1 MALVPLATVED
12 METRLGK
19 AIPEGLER
27 DRAQALLADA
37 STLVR
42 HEVGRTWVDA
52 EGDLENVPD
61 VAVMTAISAAI
72 RAWYNPSQI
81 ESAQL
86 GAVSIRYGDVWLT
99 AVERDRLG
107 TLNTGRAGTLSLE
120 LKHGYGFEGNRLEG
134 WAPYQFNEVGP
145 APGDWFPI
153 GY

>member
-1 MALVPLATVED
+1 MALVPLATVDD

-19 AIPEGLER
+19 TIAAGVER
-27 DRAQALLADA
+27 DRAEALISDA

-42 HEVGRTWVDA
+42 HEAGRTWVDA
-52 EGDLENVPD
+52 EGDLDSPPD
-61 VAVMTAISAAI
+61 VAVMTALSAAI

-99 AVERDRLG
+99 AVERERLSSITRSG
-107 TLNTGRAGTLSLE
+107 IQSIETT
-120 LKHGYGFEGNRLEG
+120 HGFGFEGTPREG
-134 WAPYQFNEVGP
+134 WAPYDFTGLGV

>member
-19 AIPEGLER
+19 AIPVGTER
-27 DRAQALLADA
+27 DRAQALIADA

-52 EGDLENVPD
+52 EGELQDVPD
-61 VAVMTAISAAI
+61 VAAMTALSAAI

-86 GAVSIRYGDVWLT
+86 GAVSIRYGNVWLT
-99 AVERDRLG
+99 AAERERLG
-107 TLNTGRAGTLSLE
+107 TIVTGRAGLISVDTE
-120 LKHGYGFEGNRLEG
+120 HGFGFHGANREG
-134 WAPYQFNEVGP
+134 WAPYQFNPVGP

>member
-1 MALVPLATVED
+1 MALVPIATVED
-12 METRLGK
+12 MVARLGK
-19 AIPEGLER
+19 PVEDGAER
-27 DRAQALLADA
+27 DRAEALLSDA

-42 HEVGRTWVDA
+42 HEAGRTWVDA
-52 EGDLENVPD
+52 EGDLEDVPD
-61 VAVMTAISAAI
+61 VAVMTALSAAI

-99 AVERDRLG
+99 AVERERLS
-107 TLNTGRAGTLSLE
+107 TLGRGGIQSIELS
-120 LKHGYGFEGNRLEG
+120 HGYGFEGNRLLG
-134 WAPYQFNEVGP
+134 WAPYDHTGLGA

>member
-1 MALVPLATVED
+1 MALVPLATVEM

-19 AIPEGLER
+19 PIEAGAER
-27 DRAQALLADA
+27 DRAEALISDA

-42 HEVGRTWVDA
+42 HEAGRTWVDA
-52 EGDLENVPD
+52 EGDLVVDVPD

-99 AVERDRLG
+99 AVERDRIG
-107 TLNTGRAGTLSLE
+107 SISRAGIQSLD
-120 LKHGYGFEGNRLEG
+120 LNHGFGFDGNPTEG
-134 WAPYQFNEVGP
+134 WAPYDFTGLGA